1 VFFYRGVQMKINDL
15 YDILKN
21 YPSILNIEDELLFIA
36 YLKEADISDIKLEIS
51 KFMEILSHIQDSH
64 QDNGIFEVTD
74 SNFHIFKEYMAW
86 IKALGEKLDMDLTK
100 YLDGFEVRLI

>member
-1 VFFYRGVQMKINDL
+1 MKINDL

-21 YPSILNIEDELLFIA
+21 YPSILNIEDELLFIN
-36 YLKEADISDIKLEIS
+36 YLKDIEISDIELEKEKFIEIIS
-51 KFMEILSHIQDSH
+51 NIQESH

-74 SNFHIFKEYMAW
+74 SNFYIFKEYISW

>member
-1 VFFYRGVQMKINDL
+1 MKINDL

-36 YLKEADISDIKLEIS
+36 YLKEADISNIKLEMS
-51 KFMEILSHIQDSH
+51 KFMEILLQIQDSH

-74 SNFHIFKEYMAW
+74 SNFHIFKEYISWMQE
-86 IKALGEKLDMDLTK
+86 LGEKLDLDLTK

>member
-1 VFFYRGVQMKINDL
+1 MCFFYKGVNMKINDL

-21 YPSILNIEDELLFIA
+21 YPSILNIEDELLFIN
-36 YLKEADISDIKLEIS
+36 YLKDIESEKA

-74 SNFHIFKEYMAW
+74 SNFYIFKEYISWMQE
-86 IKALGEKLDMDLTK
+86 LGKKLDLDLTK

>member
-1 VFFYRGVQMKINDL
+1 MKINDL

-21 YPSILNIEDELLFIA
+21 YPSILNIEDQLLFIN
-36 YLKEADISDIKLEIS
+36 YLKDIERSDIESEKA

-74 SNFHIFKEYMAW
+74 SNFYIFKEYISW
-86 IKALGEKLDMDLTK
+86 IKALGEKLDLDLTK

>member
-1 VFFYRGVQMKINDL
+1 MKINDL

-21 YPSILNIEDELLFIA
+21 YPSILNIEDELLFIN
-36 YLKEADISDIKLEIS
+36 YLKDIESEKA

-74 SNFHIFKEYMAW
+74 SNFYIFKEYISWMQE
-86 IKALGEKLDMDLTK
+86 LGKKLDLDLTK